1 MLFNGELS
9 DLSHLSGLSDLPDL
23 IWSTWSLWSIWSV
36 RCVLSIWSVRCVQST
51 QACTRQ
57 ARERAHTETPAVKV
71 TSQRETIRW
80 SHLHV
85 QNSENNQGTNERARA
100 GTPLKRWHFSQ
111 EPREITR
118 IVARNE
124 LLAGQLRATAPSVL
138 VCQHHRVLYPLGT
151 AAHAIEQTMYTVVRS
166 STPTWSHDDLDH
178 SG

>member
-1 MLFNGELS
+1 M
-9 DLSHLSGLSDLPDL
+9 
-23 IWSTWSLWSIWSV
+23 
-36 RCVLSIWSVRCVQST
+36 QST

-124 LLAGQLRATAPSVL
+124 LLAGQLRAASNSAVCSSLPAPSRAVSTWN
-138 VCQHHRVLYPLGT
+138 CRARHRTNNV
-151 AAHAIEQTMYTVVRS
+151 
-166 STPTWSHDDLDH
+166 H
-178 SG
+178 SGQIIDPHVIT